1 MYLPAL
7 REDTI
12 FTTNEIFPQ
21 HPQRK
26 ANQSSLHL
34 HQRLIIT
41 SAILLIVHVEFCPR
55 KLWTGNLCYLRNVAE
70 CITSQDSLIHKKLMW
85 SCREPQSNFCR
96 EQIDL
101 QPTKYHINCN
111 ITTQTNGVSHTRRI
125 NKSGWTWSWYGN
137 ENRTVPLANGVL
149 STLGNVEEDSFFCA
163 NTCTLS
169 NIEWELTRLRAFYS
183 MAADSANMQEQRV
196 ALQICRCLLDRQR
209 CGALLGGSFLLHFG
223 CGPMSSS
230 KRQNP
235 VHEHV
240 SASDLVTW

>member
-34 HQRLIIT
+34 HQRLRIT

-125 NKSGWTWSWYGN
+125 NKRGWTWSWCGK
-137 ENRTVPLANGVL
+137 ESSTVPLANGVPFN
-149 STLGNVEEDSFFCA
+149 SRQHRGR
-163 NTCTLS
+163 
-169 NIEWELTRLRAFYS
+169 I
-183 MAADSANMQEQRV
+183 
-196 ALQICRCLLDRQR
+196 LLL
-209 CGALLGGSFLLHFG
+209 C
-223 CGPMSSS
+223 
-230 KRQNP
+230 K
-235 VHEHV
+235 
-240 SASDLVTW
+240 